1 VRSPAARWSTGWQ
14 TSDEKGD
21 WAHHGVIGGGS
32 SAGGVAG
39 ERRRR
44 NRGNTAAAARSSA
57 REQVGLSNVLPTGL
71 LGALGKVLDG
81 LVGSGVA
88 RRAKLADGCPAA
100 AAGTLAPV
108 SRRLGQA
115 NKRVQELQGVLVE

>member
-1 VRSPAARWSTGWQ
+1 VTR
-14 TSDEKGD
+14 ECD
-21 WAHHGVIGGGS
+21 WAHHGVIGGGG

-44 NRGNTAAAARSSA
+44 HRGNTAVAARSPA
-57 REQVGLSNVLPTGL
+57 REHVGLSNVLHAGL

-81 LVGSGVA
+81 LVGSGVV
-88 RRAKLADGCPAA
+88 RRVELTDGCPAVA
-100 AAGTLAPV
+100 VGTLALV

-115 NKRVQELQGVLVE
+115 NKRVQEPQGVLVE

>member
-1 VRSPAARWSTGWQ
+1 MGWQ
-14 TSDEKGD
+14 TSDGKGD

-39 ERRRR
+39 ERQR
-44 NRGNTAAAARSSA
+44 NRGNTGAAARSPA
-57 REQVGLSNVLPTGL
+57 REQVGLSNVLHTGP

-88 RRAKLADGCPAA
+88 WRVELADGCPAA

-108 SRRLGQA
+108 SRRLGQD
-115 NKRVQELQGVLVE
+115 NKRAQELQGVLWSEE